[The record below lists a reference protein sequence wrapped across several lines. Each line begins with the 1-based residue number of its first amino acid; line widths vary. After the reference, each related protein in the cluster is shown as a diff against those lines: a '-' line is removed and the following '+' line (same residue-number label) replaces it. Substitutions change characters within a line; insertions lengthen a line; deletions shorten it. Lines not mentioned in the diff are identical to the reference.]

1 MKNIVIASD
10 SFKGSLSSAEV
21 ASAAE
26 DGIKAVFP
34 DCNVTKICIADG
46 GEGTTEALMK
56 ALGGQMTSVQVHDP
70 LMRPIEAAYGITDDE
85 CGEASCGRT
94 AVIEMSAAS
103 GLPLL
108 APSERNPLKTTTFGT
123 GEMILDACRKG
134 CRRFL
139 LGIGGSA
146 TNDAGTG
153 ILSALGVKFLDKD
166 GNLLQ
171 GTGENLSRI
180 ACVDMSG
187 VPAGIFSSEF
197 TVACDVGNPFC
208 GPDGAAYVFAPQK
221 GAGKEDVGVLD
232 RGLKSFAGITEKF
245 CGRDISTLKG
255 AGAAGGL
262 GGALAAYLDAR
273 LVPGSEMI
281 LEAVGFDGKIAGAD
295 LVITGE
301 GKIDRQTSM
310 GKVPS
315 AVLRHASAMGIPVI
329 AIAGCI
335 DRDLEGNNGFTAV
348 FPVSPG
354 NIPAEEAMQPAVAA
368 ANVRRTVS
376 RIMNVIKMSENE

>member
-26 DGIKAVFP
+26 EGIKAVFP

-46 GEGTTEALMK
+46 GEGTTEALIK
-56 ALGGQMTSVQVHDP
+56 ALGGRMTAVQVHDP
-70 LMRPIEAAYGITDDE
+70 LMRPIEAFYGITDDE
-85 CGEASCGRT
+85 CGNASCGRT
-94 AVIEMSAAS
+94 AIMEMSAAS

-108 APSERNPLKTTTFGT
+108 ASSERNPMKTTTFGT
-123 GEMILDACRKG
+123 GEMILDASRKG

-153 ILSALGVKFLDKD
+153 MLSALGVKFLDKD
-166 GNLLQ
+166 RNRLR

-180 ACVDMSG
+180 AYVDMSE
-187 VPAGIFSSEF
+187 VPAEIFSSEF
-197 TVACDVGNPFC
+197 IVACDVDNPFC
-208 GPDGAAYVFAPQK
+208 GPEGAAYVFAPQK
-221 GAGKEDVGVLD
+221 GAGRKEVELLD
-232 RGLKSFAGITEKF
+232 KGLESFASVTEKF
-245 CGRDISTLKG
+245 CGRDISNFKG

-281 LEAVGFDGKIAGAD
+281 LESVGFDGKIAGAD

-315 AVLRHASAMGIPVI
+315 AVLRHASAMDIPVI

-335 DRDLEGNNGFTAV
+335 DRDLEGNSGFTAV

-368 ANVRRTVS
+368 ANVRRTVTQ
-376 RIMNVIKMSENE
+376 IMNVIKMSRNE